1 MKLFSLSSRKWRT
14 SLVAVVFAAGL
25 ASAWAYVDDALSFA
39 YEAANP
45 YAQQGWII
53 REDAWGGDLG
63 QGGKKAVTAQLFR
76 GNSYMFFLATDVDN
90 ATLRVNIYDSEGK
103 LAESKSWQR
112 GRFAFAEIKPRAT
125 GTYYAIVEILSSPE
139 ERTGWALVYGFQ
151 RK

>member
-1 MKLFSLSSRKWRT
+1 MKLLAPAYRRSAAAILALL
-14 SLVAVVFAAGL
+14 LVAPAAR
-25 ASAWAYVDDALSFA
+25 AFVDDALSFA

-45 YAQQGWII
+45 YAERGWII

-63 QGGKKAVTAQLFR
+63 EGDKKRVAAQLFR

-90 ATLRVNIYDSEGK
+90 ASLRVNIYDGQGN

-112 GRFAFAEIKPRAT
+112 GRFAYAEIKPRST
-125 GTYYAIVEILSSPE
+125 GTYYVIVEITSSPE

>member
-1 MKLFSLSSRKWRT
+1 MMKKFPRSQRFNRL
-14 SLVAVVFAAGL
+14 LVVLAAAL
-25 ASAWAYVDDALSFA
+25 TTLPVALAYVDDALSFA

-45 YAQQGWII
+45 YAQQGYVI

-63 QGGKKAVTAQLFR
+63 AGEKKAVTAQLFR
-76 GNSYMFFLATDVDN
+76 GNSYIFFLATDVDG
-90 ATLRVNIYDSEGK
+90 ASLRVNIYDSAGN

-112 GRFAFAEIKPRAT
+112 GRFAYAEIKPKAT

-139 ERTGWALVYGFQ
+139 ERTGWALVYGF

>member
-1 MKLFSLSSRKWRT
+1 MNRLAAQFRWPAAL
-14 SLVAVVFAAGL
+14 LALLLAAPAAVAF
-25 ASAWAYVDDALSFA
+25 VDDALSFA

-45 YAQQGWII
+45 YAERGWII

-63 QGGKKAVTAQLFR
+63 EGDKKAVTAQLFR
-76 GNSYMFFLATDVDN
+76 GNSYMFFLATDVDG
-90 ATLRVNIYDSEGK
+90 ATLRVNIYDAEGK

-112 GRFAFAEIKPRAT
+112 GRFAYAEVKPRST

-139 ERTGWALVYGFQ
+139 DRTGWALVYGFQ

>member
-1 MKLFSLSSRKWRT
+1 MKLPANSSRKLRT
-14 SLVAVVFAAGL
+14 ALVAAVFATGIATTF
-25 ASAWAYVDDALSFA
+25 AYVDDALSFA

-76 GNSYMFFLATDVDN
+76 GNSYMFFLATDVDG
-90 ATLRVNIYDSEGK
+90 ATVRVNIYDSEGK

-112 GRFAFAEIKPRAT
+112 GRFSFAEVKPRAT

>member
-1 MKLFSLSSRKWRT
+1 MKFLPSRQLLPLAALAL
-14 SLVAVVFAAGL
+14 LVAAPA
-25 ASAWAYVDDALSFA
+25 AWAFVDDALSFA

-45 YAQQGWII
+45 YAERGWII
-53 REDAWGGDLG
+53 REDAWGGDLEE
-63 QGGKKAVTAQLFR
+63 GGKKAVTAQLFR
-76 GNSYMFFLATDVDN
+76 GNSYMFFLATDVDT
-90 ATLRVNIYDSEGK
+90 ATLRVNIYDSEGA

-112 GRFAFAEIKPRAT
+112 GRFAYAEIKPRST

>member
-1 MKLFSLSSRKWRT
+1 MKNRPRPPLRF
-14 SLVAVVFAAGL
+14 LVLLALWLTAPAAP
-25 ASAWAYVDDALSFA
+25 AYVDDALSFA

-45 YAQQGWII
+45 YAQRGWVI

-63 QGGKKAVTAQLFR
+63 AGDKKAVTAQLFR
-76 GNSYMFFLATDVDN
+76 GNSYIFFLATDVDG
-90 ATLRVNIYDSEGK
+90 ASLRVNLYDAEGN

-112 GRFAFAEIKPRAT
+112 GRFAYAEIRPRAT
-125 GTYYAIVEILSSPE
+125 GTYYAIVEIISSPE

>member
-1 MKLFSLSSRKWRT
+1 MNRLAAQFRWPAAL
-14 SLVAVVFAAGL
+14 LALLLAAPAAVAF
-25 ASAWAYVDDALSFA
+25 VDDALSFA

-45 YAQQGWII
+45 YAERGWII

-63 QGGKKAVTAQLFR
+63 EGDKKAVTGQLFR
-76 GNSYMFFLATDVDN
+76 GNSYMFFLATDVDG
-90 ATLRVNIYDSEGK
+90 AALRVNIYDVECN

-112 GRFAFAEIKPRAT
+112 GRFAYAEIKPRST
-125 GTYYAIVEILSSPE
+125 GTYYAIVEILSSPA